1 MFSRN
6 FLDTLYGRSAL
17 QETESPHHIALASP
31 FDIESCVVVEATCLL
46 TNELKPVRAVRGTR
60 VAEEDLQHSSNNNNN
75 NSSSNNTGQLIQ
87 EEVRQIGAAK
97 WSGYALHRA
106 RIGVSRE

>member
-1 MFSRN
+1 MGEVHFRKPSLLILLSRH
-6 FLDTLYGRSAL
+6 L
-17 QETESPHHIALASP
+17 

-46 TNELKPVRAVRGTR
+46 TNELKPVRAARGTR
-60 VAEEDLQHSSNNNNN
+60 VAGEDLQHSSNNRNNNNN
-75 NSSSNNTGQLIQ
+75 NSSSNNTGQLIE